1 MATIARI
8 FGCDS
13 YAGHSTQLFGVEC
26 EVESVNTEVSWDFL
40 GDKGIRITEDH
51 SLRNNGREFLIG
63 PATAANA
70 LVSFNYLHSRGSWLK
85 TEEKFSHR
93 TSVHVHANCQ
103 GRDDKVVRTAV
114 LLYALFEEY
123 FFRMV
128 EPSRRDNIHCVPLTD
143 TYLPSLYASELVQ
156 LHNRW
161 HKYTALNIKP
171 LNTLG
176 TIEFRHMQGHDDL
189 NLLRQWLTIIDNL
202 LSLAD
207 KVQVIKREHLDWA
220 TLEQWFDHIFSGSN
234 VFSLK
239 SEMRQLCR
247 NQLIDLKLSFL

>member
-1 MATIARI
+1 
-8 FGCDS
+8 
-13 YAGHSTQLFGVEC
+13 
-26 EVESVNTEVSWDFL
+26 
-40 GDKGIRITEDH
+40 
-51 SLRNNGREFLIG
+51 
-63 PATAANA
+63 
-70 LVSFNYLHSRGSWLK
+70 
-85 TEEKFSHR
+85 
-93 TSVHVHANCQ
+93 
-103 GRDDKVVRTAV
+103 
-114 LLYALFEEY
+114 
-123 FFRMV
+123 MV

-207 KVQVIKREHLDWA
+207 KVQVIKREHLDWS

-239 SEMRQLCR
+239 SELRQLCR